1 MKGFDTVVLNGTV
14 IVPEVGPTRMD
25 LGIRDG
31 SIAAM
36 ADKLTPADGSDVVDA
51 RGLYVLPGA
60 IDSHFHVGIYRPLD
74 EDATSESR
82 SAVSGGVTTIISY
95 FRTGHHYLN
104 KTGSYHDILPEV
116 LRLSE
121 SNFFCDYAYHIAP
134 MTTAQLDEIDWLIDE
149 GITSFKF
156 YMFYKGLTL
165 SADSTEGR
173 QYVMSEDYDLGHLYE
188 LMARVAEAASRRK
201 QRISLSLHCEN
212 PEIIRAFIARVKEAK
227 LEGLEAYSK
236 ARPPLSESL
245 SIEEAGALAHATL
258 CPMNLLHLSSKEAV
272 ESAVALRRRY
282 PEMDI
287 VLETTLHHLMLN
299 YEDLQALT
307 AKVNPPIRTR
317 NDCAAIWDAV
327 VRGDIDTVVSD
338 HACCLEELK
347 QGGLWSAMPG
357 FGGTALLYPILL
369 SEGVKKHGLP
379 LARAVALASTNSA
392 LQFGLYPKKGT
403 IAVGADAD
411 LVLCDMDRP
420 QTITANNLFSAQE
433 YTSFEGLPVSVSIVA
448 TMLRGKVVFQKGET
462 IGTPCGVF
470 VRRPAKINQTVGQC
484 DRCGQGADT
493 AALRT

>member
-1 MKGFDTVVLNGTV
+1 MSRFDTVVLNGTV
-14 IVPEVGPTRMD
+14 VVPEVGPLRMD

-36 ADKLTPADGSDVVDA
+36 ADTLAAADGSEVVDA
-51 RGLYVLPGA
+51 GGLYVFPGA
-60 IDSHFHVGIYRPLD
+60 IDSHVHVGIYRPLN
-74 EDATSESR
+74 EDARSESR

-104 KTGSYHDILPEV
+104 KVAPYHEILPEV

-121 SNFFCDYAYHIAP
+121 SNFYCDYAYHIAP
-134 MTTAQLDEIDWLIDE
+134 MTTAQLDEIDWLVDQ
-149 GITSFKF
+149 GVSSFKF

-165 SADSTEGR
+165 SADSTQGR
-173 QYVMSEDYDLGHLYE
+173 QYVMSDDYDLGHLYE
-188 LMARVAEAASRRK
+188 LMARVADAARQRK

-245 SIEEAGALAHATL
+245 SIEEAGVLARATL
-258 CPMNLLHLSSKEAV
+258 CPVNLLHLSSRDAV

-282 PEMDI
+282 RDMDI

-299 YEDLQALT
+299 YEDLQGLT

-317 NDCAAIWDAV
+317 EDCAAIWEAV
-327 VRGDIDTVVSD
+327 VAGEIDTVVSD
-338 HACCLEELK
+338 HACCLEEFK
-347 QGGLWSAMPG
+347 QGGLWSALPG

-369 SEGVKKHGLP
+369 SEGVKKRGLS
-379 LARAVALASTNSA
+379 LTRAVALASTNPA
-392 LQFGLYPKKGT
+392 RHFGLYPKKGA

-411 LVLCDMDRP
+411 LALCDMERL
-420 QTITANNLFSAQE
+420 QKITPSKLLSAQE
-433 YTSFEGLPVSVSIVA
+433 YTSFEGLSVSVAPVLTI
-448 TMLRGKVVFQKGET
+448 LRGGVVFRNGQTFGDPIGE
-462 IGTPCGVF
+462 F
-470 VRRPAKINQTVGQC
+470 VRRPVHWAKASGRKPMVQAI
-484 DRCGQGADT
+484 
-493 AALRT
+493 